1 MVVVVVGDD
10 DDDDDESVVVL
21 LMCEYAVRSAG
32 TLVCVLLMIGATH
45 QQKRLPIDSSPGRSG
60 C

>member
-1 MVVVVVGDD
+1 MVVVVVGD

-32 TLVCVLLMIGATH
+32 T
-45 QQKRLPIDSSPGRSG
+45 SG
-60 C
+60 CVCFVDDRSYSSAEEIAN

>member
-1 MVVVVVGDD
+1 MVVVVVGD

>member
-1 MVVVVVGDD
+1 MVVVVVG

-32 TLVCVLLMIGATH
+32 TFCVCFVDD
-45 QQKRLPIDSSPGRSG
+45 RSYSSAEEIAN
-60 C
+60 

>member
-1 MVVVVVGDD
+1 MVVVVVGD

-21 LMCEYAVRSAG
+21 LMCEYAVRSADTFG
-32 TLVCVLLMIGATH
+32 CVLLMIGATH

>member
-1 MVVVVVGDD
+1 MVVVVGDG
-10 DDDDDESVVVL
+10 DDDDESVVVL
-21 LMCEYAVRSAG
+21 LMCEYAVRSAD
-32 TLVCVLLMIGATH
+32 TFACVLLIIGATH

>member
-1 MVVVVVGDD
+1 MVVVVG

-21 LMCEYAVRSAG
+21 LMCEYAVRSAD
-32 TLVCVLLMIGATH
+32 TFVCVLLMIGATH